1 MFKLIGVIAGYYFFG
16 FFGAFIGLVVGLVID
31 RSRAYGVG
39 AINPMGNALRQA
51 VFMETAFLSLGTLAK
66 ADGRVSEVEIA
77 HTEAFMQKLGMTPAY
92 RRFMAV
98 CGQTHQLRQ
107 MLLVLLLGLA
117 IVDGEVHE
125 AERQL
130 LERVAQWLR
139 FNAEQFRQFLDT
151 VSHQQRFAQSQPNRE
166 ETLAEAYQALGVTPQ
181 NSDQEIKRAYRKL
194 ISQYHPDKLMGQ
206 GLPEDMIA
214 IATEKAKE
222 IQLAYDLIQKTRGA

>member
-77 HTEAFMQKLGMTPAY
+77 HTEAFMQKLGMTPEHRQQAIAWFKQGAAPGFDLDPAY

-130 LERVAQWLR
+130 LERIAQWLR

-194 ISQYHPDKLMGQ
+194 ISQYHPDLRRF
-206 GLPEDMIA
+206 LPA
-214 IATEKAKE
+214 
-222 IQLAYDLIQKTRGA
+222 